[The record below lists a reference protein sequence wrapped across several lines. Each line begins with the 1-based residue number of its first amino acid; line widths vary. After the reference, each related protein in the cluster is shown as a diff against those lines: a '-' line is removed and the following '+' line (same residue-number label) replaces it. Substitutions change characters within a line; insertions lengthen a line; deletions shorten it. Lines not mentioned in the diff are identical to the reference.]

1 MTSRPPAVVAVSGN
15 PRPGSRTLL
24 AARAAADRVA
34 ALLDDR
40 DPAAS
45 ADPARTATVDL
56 ADLAG
61 ELLAPAH
68 PAADDALALLARADV
83 AVVATPVYKASY
95 TGLLKTFLDLYGPD
109 GLAGVVVVPL
119 VVSGNPAHA
128 LVGEVHLRPVLVE
141 LGAVVPTRSLT
152 VTEAQLADLDPVLDA
167 WSLRAAPALRRAVG
181 LPSPAPDPAP
191 DRAPDGPAATAAS
204 PVREPAAAR

>member
-34 ALLDDR
+34 ALLGGS
-40 DPAAS
+40 PEV
-45 ADPARTATVDL
+45 ATVDL
-56 ADLAG
+56 AEIAG
-61 ELLAPAH
+61 ELLTPVH
-68 PAADDALALLARADV
+68 PAADAALARLAAADV

-95 TGLLKTFLDLYGPD
+95 TGLLKAFLDLYGPD
-109 GLAGVVVVPL
+109 GLTGVVVVPL

-152 VTEAQLADLDPVLDA
+152 VTEGQLADLDAVLDT
-167 WSLRAAPALRRAVG
+167 WLVRAEPALRRAAGADAG
-181 LPSPAPDPAP
+181 L
-191 DRAPDGPAATAAS
+191 AA
-204 PVREPAAAR
+204 VAR